1 MKKTNQ
7 IIILFLV
14 ISLIKILIN
23 LSTKYLVHLDSWVI
37 YHILDSIINNHEILP
52 RAILY
57 SYYPLSYLFLLPFSK
72 LFGILFTLKFIY
84 PLITS
89 LVVIPS
95 YYLSSIFFKGPKIL
109 ISTLILTLIDDFLL
123 RSVAITPQGIA
134 LIFLFSSMY
143 FLLKDKKGFFL
154 LFGLLTILTH
164 HLTSLI
170 LFAFVIGYLI
180 DSILK
185 HKEKNINLMSNL
197 KSIFRITMKEKA
209 SIIYL
214 ALSFLSWFTIA
225 NLTHKNVLSIY
236 FIIKLLPFT
245 MLILIILF
253 LFTQKY
259 ETNILRFLRS
269 IKIKYLFFASTIII
283 LGLFFY
289 VLNYSTHSFI
299 SSYSYKA
306 IFLIPIYIIA
316 PIIGIPYLLKS
327 KDRLWR
333 IFSALLLVSFISI
346 IILKLNCV
354 FDAYR
359 FPPFILIPLTII
371 IVRKS
376 KKLGYLLLLLVISSF
391 ASHLFVSYNTLTYN
405 EKQIKAALWAKDN
418 LEQVTIATD
427 TKMSALFLGL
437 ANKPATFEGSFWLF
451 SQDDLLPW
459 IKTFNKYRFI
469 EYPIRYIATSK
480 YMYETGA
487 DISWSATDYILTE
500 RNIQNYNKI
509 GQIVL
514 NNADVII
521 WEINKTKLENATEL
535 RIEPKE
541 KGFVDSIIAR
551 LFPEKD
557 LPSREGKL
565 VVDLEVAYG
574 CKQ

>member
-1 MKKTNQ
+1 MLKQGFLKMKKTNQ

-37 YHILDSIINNHEILP
+37 YHILDSVMDNHEILP

-57 SYYPLSYLFLLPFSK
+57 SYYPLSYLLLLPFSK

-89 LVVIPS
+89 LVVISS
-95 YYLSSIFFKGPKIL
+95 YYLLSIFLKGPKIF
-109 ISTLILTLIDDFLL
+109 ISTLIIALLDDFLL
-123 RSVAITPQGIA
+123 RSIAITPQGIA
-134 LIFLFSSMY
+134 LIFLFASMY
-143 FLLKDKKGFFL
+143 FLLKDKKGLFL

-197 KSIFRITMKEKA
+197 KSIFKIAIKEKV

-214 ALSFLSWFTIA
+214 ALSFLSWFTVA
-225 NLTHKNVLSIY
+225 NFTHKNVLSIY
-236 FIIKLLPFT
+236 FIIKLVPFT
-245 MLILIILF
+245 MLILIVLF
-253 LFTQKY
+253 LLIQRY

-283 LGLFFY
+283 LALFSY

-333 IFSALLLVSFISI
+333 IFDTLLLVSFISI
-346 IILKLNCV
+346 IILKLNCT

-371 IVRKS
+371 IDRKS
-376 KKLGYLLLLLVISSF
+376 
-391 ASHLFVSYNTLTYN
+391 
-405 EKQIKAALWAKDN
+405 
-418 LEQVTIATD
+418 
-427 TKMSALFLGL
+427 
-437 ANKPATFEGSFWLF
+437 
-451 SQDDLLPW
+451 
-459 IKTFNKYRFI
+459 
-469 EYPIRYIATSK
+469 
-480 YMYETGA
+480 
-487 DISWSATDYILTE
+487 
-500 RNIQNYNKI
+500 
-509 GQIVL
+509 
-514 NNADVII
+514 
-521 WEINKTKLENATEL
+521 
-535 RIEPKE
+535 
-541 KGFVDSIIAR
+541 
-551 LFPEKD
+551 
-557 LPSREGKL
+557 
-565 VVDLEVAYG
+565 VV
-574 CKQ
+574 